1 MHGVH
6 TLSKMQSIKD
16 TDFQKIADIVHRY
29 AGITLGPNKK
39 NLVVSRLSG
48 RLRQLEM
55 PTFSEYVRY
64 LRARN
69 VPPEEIR
76 HMINA
81 ITTNT
86 THFFREQHHFEVLEN
101 YLRKIVALKMP
112 ANQKRLRIWCAASS
126 TGQEPYSIAM
136 TVYRVFHGQ
145 TVWDLKIMASD
156 IDTNVLTFA
165 SRGEYSETEMKN
177 VSALDK
183 ARFFSWREATSVYT
197 VKPTIRKL
205 IVFRKINL
213 IYDALDFNEPIDVV
227 FCRNVM
233 IYFSSEN
240 REALLS
246 KLHRCLGDRGILFLG
261 HSESIP
267 LVNRQFEYV
276 DTTVYR
282 KRSPND

>member
-1 MHGVH
+1 MIVG
-6 TLSKMQSIKD
+6 
-16 TDFQKIADIVHRY
+16 IVHRH

-39 NLVVSRLSG
+39 NLVVSRLSS
-48 RLRQLEM
+48 RLRQLGIS
-55 PTFSEYVRY
+55 TFTEYVRY
-64 LRARN
+64 LNSQN
-69 VPPEEIR
+69 VTTDELR

-86 THFFREQHHFEVLEN
+86 THFFREQHHFEVLQD
-101 YLRKIVALKMP
+101 YLRKKVSTTSPTKP
-112 ANQKRLRIWCAASS
+112 KRLRIWCAASS

-136 TVYRVFHGQ
+136 TVYRVFQGLPG
-145 TVWDLKIMASD
+145 WDLKILASD

-165 SRGEYSETEMKN
+165 SRGEYSDAEMRN
-177 VSALDK
+177 VSSIDRT
-183 ARFFSWREATSVYT
+183 RFFSWHEATGVSRI
-197 VKPTIRKL
+197 KPMIRKL

-213 IYDALDFNEPIDVV
+213 IYDPLDFHEPIDVV

-240 REALLS
+240 RTMLLS
-246 KLHRCLGDRGILFLG
+246 KLYRTLSNDGLLFLG

-267 LVNRQFEYV
+267 LTNRQFDFV

-282 KRSPND
+282 KKESQ